1 MKILLLEDNQKL
13 NETITKRLRLK
24 NYSVES
30 FTDGAAAYEKITDG
44 FSCFVLDINVPN
56 IDGINILKKIREYYE
71 VVPVIIISGS
81 VELDVIKQSYDFGCN
96 DYLKKPFFIDEL
108 EIKIEKLCNIK
119 DDKIYFDTNSYF
131 DFKSASV
138 IIDTQEIR
146 LTKKEKLLLNLFL
159 SKKNQVITYETI
171 ENYVWEG
178 NFVSLESIRSL
189 IRRVRKILNKEY
201 IQTVVDTGYIFK
213 EMENKA

>member
-13 NETITKRLRLK
+13 NEAITKRLKLK
-24 NYSVES
+24 NYTVES
-30 FTDGAAAYEKITDG
+30 FTDGAKAYERITEG
-44 FSCFVLDINVPN
+44 FSCFILDINVPN
-56 IDGINILKKIREYYE
+56 IDGINILKKIREYYD
-71 VVPVIIISGS
+71 VIPVIIISAS

-131 DFKSASV
+131 DFKSATLV
-138 IIDTQEIR
+138 IDEEETR
-146 LTKKEKLLLNLFL
+146 LTKKEKLLMNLFL
-159 SKKNQVITYETI
+159 SKKNQVITYSTI

-178 NFVSLESIRSL
+178 SFVSLESIRSL
-189 IRRVRKILNKEY
+189 IRRVRKILNKEF

-213 EMENKA
+213 NI

>member
-13 NETITKRLRLK
+13 NKTITKRLKLK
-24 NYSVES
+24 DYNVVS
-30 FTDGAAAYEKITDG
+30 FLDGAEAYEKITDG
-44 FSCFVLDINVPN
+44 FSCFILDINVPN
-56 IDGINILKKIREYYE
+56 IDGIKILKKIREYYE
-71 VVPVIIISGS
+71 IVPVIIISAS

-119 DDKIYFDTNSYF
+119 DEKIYFDTNSYF
-131 DFKSASV
+131 DFKSA
-138 IIDTQEIR
+138 IIMMDNEEIR
-146 LTKKEKLLLNLFL
+146 LTKKEKLLINLFL
-159 SKKNQVITYETI
+159 NKKNQVITYSTI

-178 NFVSLESIRSL
+178 SSVSLESIRSL

-213 EMENKA
+213 NI